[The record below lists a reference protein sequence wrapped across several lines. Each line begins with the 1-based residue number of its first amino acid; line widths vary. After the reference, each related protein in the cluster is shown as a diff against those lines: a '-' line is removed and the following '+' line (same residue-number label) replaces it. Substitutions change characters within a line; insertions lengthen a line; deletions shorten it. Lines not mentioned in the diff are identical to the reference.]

1 MPFLPHTETD
11 VREMLA
17 TIGVP
22 DVETLFDEIPEAL
35 RVKGLDGIP
44 PGLSE
49 MEIGRLMTAR
59 ARRDGQ
65 PLA

>member
-35 RVKGLDGIP
+35 RVKVSTGFRPDSP
-44 PGLSE
+44 RWRS
-49 MEIGRLMTAR
+49 A
-59 ARRDGQ
+59 A
-65 PLA
+65 